1 MTVTSDTELL
11 SALATFEK
19 ATSTLADSE
28 TCVRTIIFDGTRTAY
43 QLNRTITLDGSGA
56 FAGLILNATGLSDM
70 VTITAAGGRHFELT
84 GVNLTAENVRFS
96 GGVASEAGGGS
107 IYATLGSNLT
117 FRYVVF
123 ADNTVEYGGKVRRD
137 IPRVVGVITQ
147 LFCSCMLYD
156 CLYDACRW
164 WRCTGL

>member
-1 MTVTSDTELL
+1 VTVTSDTELL
-11 SALATFEK
+11 TALATFEK

-43 QLNRTITLDGSGA
+43 QLNRSITLDGSGA
-56 FAGLILNATGLSDM
+56 FAGLVLNATGLSDM
-70 VTITAAGGRHFELT
+70 VTITAAGGRHFQLT

-117 FRYVVF
+117 FRQVAF
-123 ADNTVEYGGKVRRD
+123 ADNSVEYGGKVRQDVPRGL
-137 IPRVVGVITQ
+137 RVVRQ
-147 LFCSCMLYD
+147 LYLYS